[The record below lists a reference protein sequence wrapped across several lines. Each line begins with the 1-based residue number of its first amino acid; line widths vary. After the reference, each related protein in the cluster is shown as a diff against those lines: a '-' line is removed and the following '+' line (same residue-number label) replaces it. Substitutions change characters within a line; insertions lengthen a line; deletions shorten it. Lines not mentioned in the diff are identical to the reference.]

1 MITLSGLLSV
11 IHSEKI
17 IKVNLYD
24 SEDLLKI
31 SFDLPGY
38 AALENQLEECEVTKI
53 EIVNLFNIN
62 VTIDTEP
69 DGNMGGNTDPD
80 PSDPV
85 TDPADPVNP

>member
-11 IHSEKI
+11 IKSEKI

-38 AALENQLEECEVTKI
+38 AALEDQLEECEVTKI
-53 EIVNLFNIN
+53 EIVNMTTMNVYIN
-62 VTIDTEP
+62 TE
-69 DGNMGGNTDPD
+69 NL
-80 PSDPV
+80 
-85 TDPADPVNP
+85 

>member
-38 AALENQLEECEVTKI
+38 AALEDRLEECEVTKI
-53 EIVNLFNIN
+53 EIINMTTMNVYINTENL
-62 VTIDTEP
+62 
-69 DGNMGGNTDPD
+69 
-80 PSDPV
+80 
-85 TDPADPVNP
+85 

>member
-38 AALENQLEECEVTKI
+38 ESLDNSLEECEVTKI
-53 EIVNLFNIN
+53 EIVNMTTMNVYIN
-62 VTIDTEP
+62 TE
-69 DGNMGGNTDPD
+69 NL
-80 PSDPV
+80 
-85 TDPADPVNP
+85 

>member
-11 IHSEKI
+11 IKSEKI

-38 AALENQLEECEVTKI
+38 AALEDQLEECEVTKI
-53 EIVNLFNIN
+53 EIVNMTTMNVYIN
-62 VTIDTEP
+62 TT
-69 DGNMGGNTDPD
+69 NL
-80 PSDPV
+80 
-85 TDPADPVNP
+85 